1 MSLEMLIMGGAFG
14 LGKAGATPKR
24 RNGLARRSA
33 RGLRAGQSGRG
44 VSREAGR
51 AYCFHAISRIWT
63 TPAHQ
68 GPGPPTRRWWAV
80 VKKQAGNVVSDAERN
95 AKARETGR
103 GSLSIPIVAIESR
116 VTIPREPVS
125 SQGGC
130 RGCGPGVSN
139 TNETQRSWK
148 ACQLENNG

>member
-1 MSLEMLIMGGAFG
+1 LMI
-14 LGKAGATPKR
+14 AGATPKR

-51 AYCFHAISRIWT
+51 AYCFHDIGRIWT

-95 AKARETGR
+95 AKAREKGR
-103 GSLSIPIVAIESR
+103 GSLSIFIVAIESGE
-116 VTIPREPVS
+116 THPKEPVI
-125 SQGGC
+125 SQGGY
-130 RGCGPGVSN
+130 RDYGTV
-139 TNETQRSWK
+139 T
-148 ACQLENNG
+148 